1 MDAFLCEGC
10 SEPLTD
16 EMLVDAWE
24 DDEDTSFQDEA
35 YASNLPGACPH
46 CGALQ
51 YDHAG

>member
-16 EMLVDAWE
+16 EMLVDACE
-24 DDEDTSFQDEA
+24 EDEDLSFEEEA

-51 YDHAG
+51 YDCA